1 MPSVSIGGGRSNCI
15 HAYAAG
21 GVGNSACLP
30 YAYTAD
36 GNVTPWTSVPS
47 MVATGT
53 TSTATWATGADATVG
68 AAPGLQL
75 LRGQRGPFSRAYRN
89 HCAFAVGCNHCAT
102 STTGTAAG
110 GVYNH
115 ASATGQPIR
124 RGHGYDL
131 RRRGGSDG
139 RHLPKGSPRNG

>member
-36 GNVTPWTSVPS
+36 GNVTPWTSVLS
-47 MVATGT
+47 TVATGLLVRLPGHR
-53 TSTATWATGADATVG
+53 AAVG

-124 RGHGYDL
+124 RGHGYEL

-139 RHLPKGSPRNG
+139 RHLPEGSPRGG